1 VRVGDGAANPY
12 LLIAGILA
20 AALDGIK
27 RDLPCPEASEG
38 MTYEDESSPV
48 LPMTFTEALD
58 ALEAN
63 KNLTHYIAPELINV
77 FLVMKRDEI
86 ERYEAS
92 VSEPTRDVTQWEID
106 EYFEVY

>member
-1 VRVGDGAANPY
+1 MAYDNESAA
-12 LLIAGILA
+12 
-20 AALDGIK
+20 
-27 RDLPCPEASEG
+27 
-38 MTYEDESSPV
+38 V

-63 KNLTHYIAPELINV
+63 KNLTDYIAPELINV

>member
-27 RDLPCPEASEG
+27 RDLPCPDASEG

-48 LPMTFTEALD
+48 LPVTFTEALD

-63 KNLTHYIAPELINV
+63 KNLTDYIAPELINV

-86 ERYEAS
+86 ERYEAA
-92 VSEPTRDVTQWEID
+92 VPEATRDVTQWEID